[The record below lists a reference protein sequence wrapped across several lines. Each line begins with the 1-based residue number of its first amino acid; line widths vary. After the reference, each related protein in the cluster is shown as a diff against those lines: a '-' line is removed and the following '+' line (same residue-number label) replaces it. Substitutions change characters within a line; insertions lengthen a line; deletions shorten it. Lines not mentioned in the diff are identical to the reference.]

1 MEIFFSAPKRHK
13 MLLLTINSSILVGFP
28 NKLFENDFQLWFT
41 VAWLV
46 HTWRIAPN
54 SVSLVLFTLCYLGW
68 KTMEIDG
75 ENWTQDIGGQPNPAG
90 SFCQF
95 FFFRFQK
102 RIRVR
107 LLWFTRIQKDCYL
120 TSVLKSKLSSFRTKD
135 LLTRKQIF
143 VVCLVAAVLPGR
155 LDLRIEI

>member
-1 MEIFFSAPKRHK
+1 
-13 MLLLTINSSILVGFP
+13 
-28 NKLFENDFQLWFT
+28 
-41 VAWLV
+41 
-46 HTWRIAPN
+46 
-54 SVSLVLFTLCYLGW
+54 
-68 KTMEIDG
+68 MEIDG

-120 TSVLKSKLSSFRTKD
+120 TSVQKSKLNRFRNKDYQKLSPAGLNSTIRDVCSQNCKIKYCQIDSKTDLCCLPSCISVTRQTLFDLTIEMIYTLSGNTDTKHAKKKISVFAASMSD
-135 LLTRKQIF
+135 DQIQNGEN
-143 VVCLVAAVLPGR
+143 L
-155 LDLRIEI
+155 

>member
-1 MEIFFSAPKRHK
+1 
-13 MLLLTINSSILVGFP
+13 
-28 NKLFENDFQLWFT
+28 
-41 VAWLV
+41 
-46 HTWRIAPN
+46 
-54 SVSLVLFTLCYLGW
+54 
-68 KTMEIDG
+68 MEIDG